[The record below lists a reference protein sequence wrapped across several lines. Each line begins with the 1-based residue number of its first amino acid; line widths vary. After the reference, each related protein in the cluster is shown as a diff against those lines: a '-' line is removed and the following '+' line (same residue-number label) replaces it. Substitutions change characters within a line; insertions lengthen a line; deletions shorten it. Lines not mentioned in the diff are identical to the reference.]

1 MYKILIP
8 LILLFFYTIAIHS
21 QDFASEPD
29 IIKILNHTTSALI
42 GYGLYML
49 YQINKRIEENN
60 RLLHDVRTF
69 YERLKTLVE
78 SEKK

>member
-1 MYKILIP
+1 MYKIFIP

-29 IIKILNHTTSALI
+29 IIKILNHTPNALI

-69 YERLKTLVE
+69 YESLKTLIE